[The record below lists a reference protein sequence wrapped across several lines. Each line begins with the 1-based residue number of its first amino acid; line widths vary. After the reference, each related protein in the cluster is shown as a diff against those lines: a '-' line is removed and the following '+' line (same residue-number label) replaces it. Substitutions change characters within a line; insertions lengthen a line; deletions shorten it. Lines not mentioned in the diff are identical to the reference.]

1 MQLEKVIETY
11 QPFAGWRANFVVN
24 LEGAYIDSNG
34 SSRGVSSPEDR
45 LVLIH
50 LREIS
55 DVVLVSAKS
64 ASLESLG
71 STKSSTLAIVAGSGP
86 LPPIPALTQANEV
99 LVLAPRNS
107 DHIVT
112 LDGSSTATLVFVS
125 NEINGRISP
134 QELATAIKSLGFQ
147 SPISE
152 FGPDWLRQLSKAGV
166 LEELCLTIT
175 KSSQQNFEQETP
187 RLAISRLLPESN
199 YELASALELGNN
211 LFTRWVKAKKS
222 HQ

>member
-1 MQLEKVIETY
+1 MQLKKVIENY
-11 QPFAGWRANFVVN
+11 QPFVGWRANFVVN

-34 SSRGVSSPEDR
+34 SSKGVSSSEDR

-50 LREIS
+50 LRKIS

-107 DHIVT
+107 DHKVT
-112 LDGSSTATLVFVS
+112 LDVTSTAKLVLLA
-125 NEINGRISP
+125 NEIKGRISP
-134 QELATAIKSLGFQ
+134 QELVTAIESLGYR

-152 FGPDWLRQLSKAGV
+152 FGPDWLRQLSKAEV
-166 LEELCLTIT
+166 LDEVFLTIT
-175 KSSQQNFEQETP
+175 KSSQQNFEEETP
-187 RLAISRLLPESN
+187 RLAIRGLLPESN
-199 YELASALELGNN
+199 YELALALEFGNN
-211 LFTRWVKAKKS
+211 LFTRWVKK
-222 HQ
+222 